1 MELSIQEI
9 DKCSEKF
16 GHPVGLL
23 LQKDFSISDIR
34 DYVNGGRTSENSLFA
49 FVLGDPIS
57 DEDALLLL
65 KYLDY
70 LEYRNSRLKRID
82 RNNFENTLTSV
93 ERKRVVVSKDDSS
106 AWKHYR
112 NHLEDEG
119 FENVDD
125 IESASRN
132 ILEMLSIETE
142 PGRPVRGAVIGNVQS
157 GKTVNMESLMS
168 MACDNGWNL
177 FVILSGTIEKLREQT
192 EDRMLADLRGSDEDP
207 LRFDWQKIRPNISRN
222 EFQNDYNLDFAENSN
237 KRFFTVILKNVS
249 HLRKL
254 IRNLYSLPN
263 IDRINLI
270 IIDDEAD
277 LASINTSRSDRT
289 KINKLIVDLIEGRD
303 ADGRTPLSTFS
314 SVNYIC
320 YTATPYAVLLNE
332 EEGLYPADF
341 ITALTPSKRYFGLDR
356 IFGSERYD
364 GMNIVKVRGDI
375 QTSFEDM
382 EDDVDKMPTSMK
394 DCIAWFVCCVAVL
407 RHRGDYHKPVS
418 LLMNVDSKQL
428 NHRIVDRVVVN
439 YLKFRREDLFDR
451 CRAMYEE
458 RNNFTVEDF
467 KKAVWDYG
475 IFDEHDSFPTIRD
488 FPPYESIRD
497 LVHEIVY
504 TDATRIEMDDEN
516 NPKFDNTGI
525 HVCVDNCKGLSDA
538 ISDEEKYT
546 CRLFYPKDD
555 NPVLNGVPAFIVIG
569 GNTLSRGLTIKGL
582 VATYFRR
589 IKIKQADSLLQ
600 MARWFGFRN
609 GYELMPRIWMDADM
623 KSAFED
629 LSRINDALLRE
640 ISELHN
646 EGVTPR
652 DYHIRIMQVPEAHM
666 LKSLTARNKSQGAVS
681 TNSLDFSGSDK
692 EFHEFYRSLECLEGN
707 MQLTEQLLG
716 DIAGYECESER
727 GGYLFKGVPFDRVLS
742 YLNSFCRI
750 QNKYSSSPDSSI
762 KWLLQVK
769 RETIGDFDVF
779 LTGNVSPKNDGPFN
793 PVASFCNGRYR
804 VNKIG
809 RNSDNVRDD
818 DTAESKAQRNVKI
831 KTVRDKKDMLAD
843 IPLTVIESFDPQQR
857 RELQSGDIKI
867 RNIARMKA
875 GLEHTP
881 LLVIYVVYCEN
892 LSLDN
897 IVAPAW
903 YIPKGA
909 ESEMIVSDDREFVYL
924 DYQEE

>member
-16 GHPVGLL
+16 EHPVGLL
-23 LQKDFSISDIR
+23 LQKGYSISDIR
-34 DYVNGGRTSENSLFA
+34 EYVNNGRTSDGSLLSFILGE
-49 FVLGDPIS
+49 FVT
-57 DEDALLLL
+57 DEDVSLIL

-70 LEYRNSRLKRID
+70 LEFRSTRLKRID
-82 RNNFENTLTSV
+82 KNNFENTLTSV
-93 ERKRVVVSKDDSS
+93 ERNKIVVSKDSSS

-112 NHLEDEG
+112 NHLECEG

-132 ILEMLSIETE
+132 ILEMLSIKTE

-177 FVILSGTIEKLREQT
+177 FVILSGTIDKLREQT
-192 EDRMLADLRGSDEDP
+192 EDRMLADLRGRDEDP

-222 EFQNDYNLDFAENSN
+222 DFQKDYNLDFAENSD

-249 HLRKL
+249 HLKKL
-254 IRNLYSLPN
+254 VRNLYSLPN

-277 LASINTSRSDRT
+277 LASINTSKNDRT
-289 KINKLIVDLIEGRD
+289 RINKLLVNLIEGRD
-303 ADGRTPLSTFS
+303 ADGSTPSSTFN

-356 IFGSERYD
+356 IFGSEKYD
-364 GMNIVKVRGDI
+364 GMNIIKVRGDI

-382 EDDVDKMPTSMK
+382 EDDVEKMPTSMK

-407 RHRGDYHKPVS
+407 RQRGDYCKPVS
-418 LLMNVDSKQL
+418 LLMNVDSKQI

-439 YLKFRREDLFDR
+439 YLKFCREDLFDR

-504 TDATRIEMDDEN
+504 TDATRIEMDDEK
-516 NPKFDNTGI
+516 NPKFDKIGI
-525 HVCVDNCKGLSDA
+525 HVCVDNCRGLSDA

-546 CRLFYPKDD
+546 CRLFYPEEDD
-555 NPVLNGVPAFIVIG
+555 PVLNGVPAFIVIG

-600 MARWFGFRN
+600 MARWFGLRN

-629 LSRINDALLRE
+629 LSRINEALLRE

-652 DYHIRIMQVPEAHM
+652 DYHVRIMQVPEAHM

-681 TNSLDFSGSDK
+681 TKSLDFSGSDK
-692 EFHEFYRSLECLEGN
+692 EFHEYYRDLDKLESN
-707 MQLTEQLLG
+707 MRLTESFLSNIG
-716 DIAGYECESER
+716 CESESVH
-727 GGYLFKGVPFDRVLS
+727 GGYLFRGVSFERVLS

-750 QNKYSSSPDSSI
+750 QNKYASSPDSSI
-762 KWLLQVK
+762 KWLSQAK
-769 RETIGDFDVF
+769 TETIGDFNVF
-779 LTGNVSPKNDGPFN
+779 LTGNVSPKSDGPFN
-793 PVASFCNGRYR
+793 PVASFCNGKYR

-809 RNSDNVRDD
+809 RNSDNVRDN
-818 DTAESKAQRNVKI
+818 DTVESKAQKNVKV

-843 IPLTVIESFDPQQR
+843 IPSAVIDGFDPQQR

-867 RNIARMKA
+867 RNIARTRA

-881 LLVIYVVYCEN
+881 LLVIYVAYCEN
-892 LSLDN
+892 LSLDD
-897 IVAPAW
+897 IVMPAW
-903 YIPKGA
+903 HIPKGA
-909 ESEMIVSDDREFVYL
+909 ASEMVVSDDTEFVYL
-924 DYQEE
+924 EEGD